1 MKYLLIFTLGE
12 VVLILACGQIFHFYR
27 AIASR
32 PDHIEFHLDI
42 CCRYRGPYC
51 TANPITDVRQSTY
64 ASDRRTRGFV
74 SWTVFHVFSASGIPF
89 CTLGLLWNVYTARNG
104 LGSQGTCHYL
114 FRYPISN
121 HRLCDILIAGVIIYL
136 ASHFFEKGRL

>member
-1 MKYLLIFTLGE
+1 MVAVIASRLCDMEIKGGTLKLLFTLQRRSSFYNCKLLCGMKYLLIFTLGE
-12 VVLILACGQIFHFYR
+12 VVLILACGQIFHFTR

-74 SWTVFHVFSASGIPF
+74 SWTVFHVFSGSGIRLYSGV
-89 CTLGLLWNVYTARNG
+89 TLGMFAPL
-104 LGSQGTCHYL
+104 
-114 FRYPISN
+114 
-121 HRLCDILIAGVIIYL
+121 
-136 ASHFFEKGRL
+136 